1 MQKLYFSIEI
11 DATSDVVY
19 QKVIGSESYSVWT
32 KPFSEGGYFEGSWNA
47 NETIRFLGP
56 DGNGMLSEIAANTP
70 NEFISIRHIGMIENG
85 VEDTQSDNVKVW
97 APAYENYTLREV
109 AGKTEFKV
117 ELDNLEAHEQYMQ
130 ETWPKALLEL
140 KRICEAAQ

>member
-1 MQKLYFSIEI
+1 MKKLYFSIEI
-11 DATSDVVY
+11 DATSDAVY

-32 KPFSEGGYFEGSWNA
+32 KPFCEGCYFEGSWNA
-47 NETIRFLGP
+47 NETIRFLEP

-97 APAYENYTLREV
+97 GPAYENYTLREV
-109 AGKTEFKV
+109 GGKTEFTV

-130 ETWPKALLEL
+130 DTWPKALLEL
-140 KRICEAAQ
+140 KRICEVTQ